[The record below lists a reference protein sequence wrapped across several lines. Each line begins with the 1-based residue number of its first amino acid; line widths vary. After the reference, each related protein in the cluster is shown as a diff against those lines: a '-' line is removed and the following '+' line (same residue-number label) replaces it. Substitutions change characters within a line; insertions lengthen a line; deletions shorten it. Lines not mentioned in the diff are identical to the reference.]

1 MQLEDRTVISPVIK
15 TLPTN
20 KGTISITIQFFF
32 FFLLKVGVQKEE
44 MGVHPENVHG

>member
-20 KGTISITIQFFF
+20 KGTISITIQVV

-44 MGVHPENVHG
+44 MGVHPEKVHG